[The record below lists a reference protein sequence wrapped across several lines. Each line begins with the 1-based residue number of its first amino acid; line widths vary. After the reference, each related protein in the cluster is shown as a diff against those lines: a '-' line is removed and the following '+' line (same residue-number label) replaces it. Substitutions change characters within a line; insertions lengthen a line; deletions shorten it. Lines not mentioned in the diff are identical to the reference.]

1 MEIIIELACKY
12 KFERLNSKL
21 GRPIVFHCV
30 PGAGKS
36 SLIRELLCKDSRF
49 RAYTLGIADPP
60 NLRGCLIHKWEG
72 SLDSSKLNI
81 LDEYNLEATET
92 SQFIAVFGDPIQSQQ
107 SYTLR
112 ADFICKFS
120 QRFGRCTAELLKDL
134 GFEVEASG
142 DDVVQIVDLYSV
154 DPKDTILYYEEN
166 VGCLLRRH
174 NLPAL
179 HISEAIGQTFGSVT
193 FVTAESK
200 IPADNRATVF
210 QCLSRHRTSLM
221 IMSPDGTYTSA

>member
-1 MEIIIELACKY
+1 MELIIDLAAIY

-21 GRPIVFHCV
+21 GKPIVFHCV

-49 RAYTLGIADPP
+49 RAYTLGTADPP
-60 NLRGCLIHKWEG
+60 NLRGCLIQKWKG
-72 SLDSSKLNI
+72 TLDSSKLNI
-81 LDEYNLEATET
+81 LDEYNLESTET
-92 SQFIAVFGDPIQSQQ
+92 DHFIAVFGDPIQSLQN
-107 SYTLR
+107 YTLR

-120 QRFGRCTAELLKDL
+120 RRFGQCTAALLRDL
-134 GFEVEASG
+134 GFEVEATG
-142 DDVVQIVDLYSV
+142 DDVVQIANLYSV
-154 DPKDTILYYEEN
+154 DPRDTILYYEEE

-174 NLPAL
+174 NLAAL
-179 HISEAIGQTFGSVT
+179 HIREVVGQTFESVT

-200 IPADNRATVF
+200 VPLDCRATVF
-210 QCLSRHRTSLM
+210 QCLSRHRSSLM